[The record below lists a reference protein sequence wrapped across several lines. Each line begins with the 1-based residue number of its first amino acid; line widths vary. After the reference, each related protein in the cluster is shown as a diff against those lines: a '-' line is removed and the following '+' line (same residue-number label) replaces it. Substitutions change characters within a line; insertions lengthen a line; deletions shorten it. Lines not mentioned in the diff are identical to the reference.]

1 MKNEPEGILG
11 LKFLKVIC
19 QLHEW
24 ENQHLEVAETQAG
37 RYLYL
42 NIARQLQEERGGSSA
57 FLKGIHY
64 NKELS
69 ERALRYK
76 IREFESDGLI
86 EFETQSNDRRSK
98 KILATPALLEKL
110 NTHAQEFNRMLSS
123 EFLIFPK
130 K

>member
-1 MKNEPEGILG
+1 MRNDPEGLLS
-11 LKFLKVIC
+11 LKFLRVIC

-24 ENQHLEVAETQAG
+24 ESQHLDVTATQAG

-42 NIARQLQEERGGSSA
+42 NIARQLQEQRGGTSA
-57 FLKGIHY
+57 FLKGIYY
-64 NKELS
+64 NKDLS

-76 IREFESDGLI
+76 IREFEDDGLI
-86 EFETQSNDRRSK
+86 EFETNTADKRTK
-98 KILATPALLEKL
+98 KILATSELLNKL
-110 NTHAQEFNRMLSS
+110 NAHAHEFSRMLSS